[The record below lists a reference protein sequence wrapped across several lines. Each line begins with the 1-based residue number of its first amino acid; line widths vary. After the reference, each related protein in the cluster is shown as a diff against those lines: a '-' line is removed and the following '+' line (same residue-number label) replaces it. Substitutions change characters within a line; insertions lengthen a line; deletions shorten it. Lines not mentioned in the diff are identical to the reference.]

1 MSTIVIKSLCGFLNH
16 TSTEYSKLEI
26 IDDKVIDTELS
37 KSEALELIKDLKE
50 IHRIDHNNIIWGNE
64 DFREK
69 CPQYFRLKI
78 DNECPKELVFEDI
91 VINFKTH
98 SLIIKEGDV
107 LMRSLKDYL
116 RNEFSNLYKRL
127 GNHFVIKNK
136 KISFEGY
143 DFFYDKFNI
152 YQDVLIK
159 LYKFKHNFKKF
170 SNEDLD
176 NLIYTLTNFGLCP
189 ELINSV
195 NQEIDKRIKKGIYET

>member
-50 IHRIDHNNIIWGNE
+50 IHRIDHNNIIWGDE

-78 DNECPKELVFEDI
+78 HNECPKELIFGDV
-91 VINFKTH
+91 VVNFKVH
-98 SLIIKEGDV
+98 SLIIKEKDF
-107 LMRSLKDYL
+107 LMNALKDYL
-116 RNEFSNLYKRL
+116 FASFSDLYKRL
-127 GNHFVIKNK
+127 GKPFIIKNK
-136 KISFEGY
+136 TISFEGY